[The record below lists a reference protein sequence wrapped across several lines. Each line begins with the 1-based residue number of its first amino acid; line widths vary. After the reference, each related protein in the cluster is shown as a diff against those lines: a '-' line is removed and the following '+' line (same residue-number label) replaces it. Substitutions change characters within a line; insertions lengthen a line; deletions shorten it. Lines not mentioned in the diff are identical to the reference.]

1 MRIEIT
7 SRHYE
12 ASDNLKD
19 YISKELDRLT
29 KVFDRIIDAKVVLEE
44 IESAKYKIE
53 LLVNVPMKSLQAEAE
68 DAEVTKAV
76 DQVVAKMQ
84 RQIRKYKEKL

>member
-29 KVFDRIIDAKVVLEE
+29 KVFDRIIDAKVILEE
-44 IESAKYKIE
+44 IESAKYKTE
-53 LLVNVPMKSLQAEAE
+53 LLVNVPQKSLQAEAM
-68 DAEVTKAV
+68 DSEVTKAV